1 MVLLNRHL
9 IMRVFRKPL
18 FFLFIFFQALVV
30 FGSDSLSIL
39 PLKPEPQHSLA
50 CKKVTESVQAFHYR
64 KFTLNDSMSAKI
76 FDKYIKD
83 LDYNK
88 MYFTQADINEFQKYK
103 FRLDDDLKSGDL
115 DAAYIIYNRF
125 RKHQEERAD
134 YALSIIDKSFD
145 FTPDQTYKPERK
157 DAPWAST
164 QAEMDSIWY
173 ERIKYEALNLKIA
186 GKDEEGNTET
196 MEKRYINF
204 KKQLAKMKSED
215 AFQIYMNA
223 FAESVDPHT
232 NYFSPRLA
240 DQFKIDMS
248 QSLEGIGAT
257 LRTENDFTKVVEVVK
272 GGPAD
277 KSKLVLPND
286 KIIAVGQGEA
296 GEMEDVIGW
305 RIDDVVSKIRG
316 PKGTIVRLQ
325 IIAASDP
332 NGAPKIISITREKV
346 KLEEQSAKSEIKEIQ
361 SGSKKIKVGVITVP
375 TFYLDYAAMQKGE
388 PDYKSTNRDVRV
400 LLKKLQDEKVE
411 GVVMDLRNNGG
422 GSLLE
427 AIELSGL
434 FIKDGPV
441 VQVRQAN
448 GSVDVEQDGD
458 PKLVYGG
465 PMVVLVN
472 KFSASASEIFA
483 GAMQDYNRALVVG
496 ETTFGKGTVQNIF
509 DLKRFLPMVNEPL
522 GQFKLTTAKFY
533 RVNGSSTQHK
543 GVVPDISFPSPL
555 SDKEYGESA
564 EESALPWDEIQS
576 ARFVPFG
583 DLSSVKPIVKKN
595 HDKRMDSSSEYKYL
609 LQDITEFEKR
619 RADNTLT
626 LNEEKLRKERADNEA
641 RDLERYNQRRVSQ
654 GLKPLAKG
662 EEKPK
667 DEKNPDFILDEGCEI
682 LCDLIQVQGKTTKVA
697 ATSK

>member
-1 MVLLNRHL
+1 
-9 IMRVFRKPL
+9 MRVFRKPL
-18 FFLFIFFQALVV
+18 FFLIIFFQALVV

-145 FTPDQTYKPERK
+145 FTPDHTYKPERK

-164 QAEMDSIWY
+164 QTEMDSIWY

-232 NYFSPRLA
+232 NYFSTRLA

-465 PMVVLVN
+465 PMVMLVN

-509 DLKRFLPMVNEPL
+509 DLKMC
-522 GQFKLTTAKFY
+522 AK
-533 RVNGSSTQHK
+533 REDGSK
-543 GVVPDISFPSPL
+543 
-555 SDKEYGESA
+555 
-564 EESALPWDEIQS
+564 
-576 ARFVPFG
+576 
-583 DLSSVKPIVKKN
+583 
-595 HDKRMDSSSEYKYL
+595 
-609 LQDITEFEKR
+609 
-619 RADNTLT
+619 
-626 LNEEKLRKERADNEA
+626 
-641 RDLERYNQRRVSQ
+641 
-654 GLKPLAKG
+654 
-662 EEKPK
+662 
-667 DEKNPDFILDEGCEI
+667 
-682 LCDLIQVQGKTTKVA
+682 
-697 ATSK
+697 

>member
-1 MVLLNRHL
+1 LVLLNRHL

-145 FTPDQTYKPERK
+145 FTPDHTYKPERK

-164 QAEMDSIWY
+164 QTEMDSIWY

-346 KLEEQSAKSEIKEIQ
+346 KLEEQSAKSEIKEI
-361 SGSKKIKVGVITVP
+361 
-375 TFYLDYAAMQKGE
+375 
-388 PDYKSTNRDVRV
+388 
-400 LLKKLQDEKVE
+400 
-411 GVVMDLRNNGG
+411 
-422 GSLLE
+422 
-427 AIELSGL
+427 
-434 FIKDGPV
+434 
-441 VQVRQAN
+441 
-448 GSVDVEQDGD
+448 
-458 PKLVYGG
+458 
-465 PMVVLVN
+465 
-472 KFSASASEIFA
+472 
-483 GAMQDYNRALVVG
+483 
-496 ETTFGKGTVQNIF
+496 
-509 DLKRFLPMVNEPL
+509 
-522 GQFKLTTAKFY
+522 
-533 RVNGSSTQHK
+533 
-543 GVVPDISFPSPL
+543 
-555 SDKEYGESA
+555 
-564 EESALPWDEIQS
+564 
-576 ARFVPFG
+576 
-583 DLSSVKPIVKKN
+583 
-595 HDKRMDSSSEYKYL
+595 
-609 LQDITEFEKR
+609 
-619 RADNTLT
+619 
-626 LNEEKLRKERADNEA
+626 
-641 RDLERYNQRRVSQ
+641 
-654 GLKPLAKG
+654 
-662 EEKPK
+662 
-667 DEKNPDFILDEGCEI
+667 
-682 LCDLIQVQGKTTKVA
+682 
-697 ATSK
+697 